1 MKYFLLFVFSLFF
14 LLSCTEENITNY
26 SYKRTLVVIAD
37 YEQESDLI
45 LALKGEIRTNFK
57 DVEFVYLKSKK
68 FDIYEGGF
76 LLQTAFNYFPNDAYF
91 CVIVDP
97 GNGDKKFYSEYQG
110 RKLFAPNN
118 GILTLLTNNQNIND
132 AFFLDNMDNFKGY
145 TNIEEVPYINLYR
158 QAIRK
163 MLNGESPSTFGSNL
177 VDLKALD
184 IQEAKNINGVVDGQ
198 VLFVDNFGNCVT
210 NITKTQ
216 MSGFS
221 VGDFVEISSGSNKLY
236 AKLGNSFDAVP
247 NNLNVMLYDDNS
259 RLNLA
264 VNYNNFSTR
273 YGVAAGAKISI
284 KKKKFNIGILR
295 YNSSDLVNNIIG
307 GIQSDLKDNGLFE
320 EGNVNYFVADA
331 DSDISKFETL
341 ISGLVKDGVDLIVPI
356 STPAAKAAVQY
367 VPENIPIVY
376 TYVTSP
382 EFAGLIGKRKLITG
396 ISDATNFND
405 YLKFVKELFPNITK
419 AGRIYNNSEPNSEFA
434 QSELLKLASFYNIN
448 FENETVSSTNLISQS
463 FNNLKSKEIPAILV
477 AADNTLNLG
486 MKDLA
491 KLCLDNSIPLI
502 GDSEENA
509 EDGTLAAISVNYDE
523 LAKVSGETIFS
534 VILGINPDDIEI
546 VRLPTSLV
554 SINKITASIIGYN
567 FPQSVLDKAKHIV
580 EWRISLL
587 N

>member
-1 MKYFLLFVFSLFF
+1 MQYFLLFVFSLFF

-57 DVEFVYLKSKK
+57 DVEFVYLKAKK

-97 GNGDKKFYSEYQG
+97 GNADKKFYSEYQG

-118 GILTLLTNNQNIND
+118 GILTLLTNNQNLSN
-132 AFFLDNMDNFKGY
+132 AFFLDDMDNFKGY

-163 MLNGESPSTFGSNL
+163 MLNGESPSTFGSNV
-177 VDLKALD
+177 VDLKKLD
-184 IQEAKNINGVVDGQ
+184 IQESKNNNDVVDGQ
-198 VLFVDNFGNCVT
+198 VLFIDNFGNCVT

-221 VGDFVEISSGSNKLY
+221 VGDFVEISSGNNKLY

-247 NNLNVMLYDDNS
+247 TNLNVILYDDNS

-264 VNYNNFSTR
+264 VNYNNFSLR
-273 YGVAAGAKISI
+273 YGVTAGAKISI
-284 KKKKFNIGILR
+284 KKKNFNIGILR

-307 GIQSDLKDNGLFE
+307 GIKSDLKNYGLFDG
-320 EGNVNYFVADA
+320 GNVHYFVADA
-331 DSDISKFETL
+331 NSDISKFETL
-341 ISGLVKDGVDLIVPI
+341 ISGLVKDGIDLIVPI

-382 EFAGLIGKRKLITG
+382 EFAGLIGKRNLITG

-434 QSELLKLASFYNIN
+434 QSELIKLASFYNIN
-448 FENETVSSTNLISQS
+448 FENETVSSTNLINQA

-491 KLCLDNSIPLI
+491 KLCLENSIPLI

-534 VILGINPDDIEI
+534 VILGVSPDDIEI

-580 EWRISLL
+580 E
-587 N
+587 